1 MEREEAE
8 PMPSRALDALDLRLL
23 QCLQIDGRAPLTRIA
38 EVLGVSDQT
47 VARRLR
53 RLRTTARL
61 RVLGVIDESRLG
73 RTNWIVRLRCTP
85 DVAEQLAG
93 ALARRPDTS
102 YVSLIS
108 GGTEVMCA
116 MKPRSRQARDELL
129 FDRLQRTPRV
139 VSVSAHCVLHSF
151 YGGRLDWL
159 NKANGLAPDQQA
171 ALRPPPVEPVTD
183 PLTLEAADEALLAVL
198 VRDGRATL
206 TELQA
211 ATGQSESMVK
221 RRLERMRATGVLYF
235 DVQFDQEP
243 LGHEVEAML
252 WLTVAPAALAD
263 VGRALAAHPEV
274 RFAAAITGQAGIVA
288 STVYRNSGE
297 LYTYLSEKIGALDGV
312 QAVETALTLRLVKQ
326 LAYDPGR

>member
-1 MEREEAE
+1 
-8 PMPSRALDALDLRLL
+8 
-23 QCLQIDGRAPLTRIA
+23 
-38 EVLGVSDQT
+38 
-47 VARRLR
+47 
-53 RLRTTARL
+53 
-61 RVLGVIDESRLG
+61 
-73 RTNWIVRLRCTP
+73 
-85 DVAEQLAG
+85 
-93 ALARRPDTS
+93 
-102 YVSLIS
+102 
-108 GGTEVMCA
+108 MCA

-198 VRDGRATL
+198 VRDGRASL

-211 ATGQSESMVK
+211 ATGQSESVVK

-252 WLTVAPAALAD
+252 GSPWPRPPSPTSDGHSPRIPRCVSPRRSPA
-263 VGRALAAHPEV
+263 RP
-274 RFAAAITGQAGIVA
+274 A
-288 STVYRNSGE
+288 SSPRPS
-297 LYTYLSEKIGALDGV
+297 
-312 QAVETALTLRLVKQ
+312 TATARSCT
-326 LAYDPGR
+326 RI

>member
-1 MEREEAE
+1 MS
-8 PMPSRALDALDLRLL
+8 SRTLDPLDLKLL
-23 QCLQIDGRAPLTRIA
+23 QALQLDGRAPLSRIA

-47 VARRLR
+47 VARRIR

-61 RVLGVIDESRLG
+61 RVLGVIDDSLAG
-73 RTNWIVRLRCTP
+73 RAAWLVRLRCTP
-85 DVAEQLAG
+85 DVAQQLAA
-93 ALARRPDTS
+93 ALARRSDTS

-129 FDRLQRTPRV
+129 FDRLHRTPRV

-151 YGGRLDWL
+151 YGGRLGWL
-159 NKANGLAPDQQA
+159 NKVNALDPEQEA
-171 ALRPPPVEPVTD
+171 ALRPPPVAPVTGPVTLD
-183 PLTLEAADEALLAVL
+183 PADEALLAVL
-198 VRDGRATL
+198 VRDGRTTL

-211 ATGQSESMVK
+211 ATGQTESVVK

-235 DVQFDQEP
+235 DVQYDHEP
-243 LGHEVEAML
+243 LGHETEAML
-252 WLTVAPAALAD
+252 WLTVAPAALAG

-274 RFAAAITGQAGIVA
+274 RFAAATTGQANIVA
-288 STVYRNSGE
+288 ATVYRNSAD

-312 QAVETALTLRLVKQ
+312 QAVETALTLRKVKE
-326 LAYDPGR
+326 LSYDPVR